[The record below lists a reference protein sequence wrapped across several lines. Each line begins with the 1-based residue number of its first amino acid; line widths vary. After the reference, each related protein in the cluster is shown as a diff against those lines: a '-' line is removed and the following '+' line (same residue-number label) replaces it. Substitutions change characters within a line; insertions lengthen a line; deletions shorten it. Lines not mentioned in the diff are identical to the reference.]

1 MAINWQ
7 AYFFLL
13 KYLILRWLLM
23 KAKFFHFIKNSFN
36 FKEKIKEFSKI
47 EYFKRKKNLI
57 IQKIKKN
64 FKLVFWVS
72 YPFLGGFWVWVWNPK
87 SKPKPNTF
95 WVWMHDVQPIKVPHP
110 NSINKNYDI
119 FISIPSNRFW
129 LDYISF
135 YLDSFTESE

>member
-1 MAINWQ
+1 
-7 AYFFLL
+7 
-13 KYLILRWLLM
+13 M

-87 SKPKPNTF
+87 SKPKPKTF

-119 FISIPSNRFW
+119 VNNYFVNLRDDRVENFAFEWAKHDGFILHWINDVTSTG
-129 LDYISF
+129 LY
-135 YLDSFTESE
+135 